1 MLPPNASALGGI
13 DGTVSGNKWWNN
25 QFDTSGGA
33 LTLSNLMQDWNK
45 VHAKGLRADNAVVL
59 TTPGLAR
66 RLFAGSDFQSSVRF
80 VNTQTLKGGFESI
93 SFSAGSGTLNLVTD
107 RHAPYGQVYMI
118 DKSALQVYSPGDW
131 DYLARDGL
139 TIKWVQNVDAF
150 QSILFRYVNLG
161 INERR
166 TSLVM
171 TGLTDTGF

>member
-1 MLPPNASALGGI
+1 MLTTANSALGGI
-13 DGTVSGNKWWNN
+13 DGTQAGNKWWNN
-25 QFDTSGGA
+25 LFDTSGGA
-33 LTLSNLMQDWNK
+33 LTLSSLMQDWNK
-45 VHAKGLRADNAVVL
+45 VHARGLRSDNAVLL

-66 RLFAGSDFQSSVRF
+66 RLFAGSDFAANVRF
-80 VNTQTLKGGFESI
+80 VNTQTMKGGFESI
-93 SFSAGSGTLNLVTD
+93 SFSAGSGTLNMVTD
-107 RHAPYGQVYMI
+107 RHAPYGKVHFI

-171 TGLTDTGF
+171 SGLTDTGF